1 MFMKA
6 VSVHHL
12 FIKNQQNNVANR
24 ADGGDPHDF
33 SGTEIDLKTSV
44 GSQFSHTICF
54 SLARTA

>member
-1 MFMKA
+1 MKA
-6 VSVHHL
+6 VSVRHL

-24 ADGGDPHDF
+24 ADGGDPCDF

-54 SLARTA
+54 SLGRTA